1 MSQDKFYSDTVSD
14 KLSGDDD
21 QVFAGVDVKER
32 APYTPKKYYCT
43 NCRRS
48 IHNTPS
54 NDQICKRNGC
64 ECKCQTHYIG
74 RDGRP
79 RPYGTKDDS
88 KEDEAKP
95 DPSYDAF
102 VDKLNEEWQK
112 LNPKTP
118 VKMGDFYS

>member
-14 KLSGDDD
+14 KFSGDD
-21 QVFAGVDVKER
+21 AEILGGVDVKER
-32 APYTPKKYYCT
+32 AAYTPKKYYCT

-48 IHNTPS
+48 IHNKTT

-74 RDGRP
+74 KDGRP
-79 RPYGTKDDS
+79 RPYGTPDDS
-88 KEDEAKP
+88 KEDIIRT
-95 DPSYDAF
+95 DPKQDAF
-102 VDKLNEEWQK
+102 INELNREWQK

-118 VKMGDFYS
+118 VKREGFYS